1 MRPGLA
7 IAMLFFGGFAAF
19 LFVAAIA
26 FQIGAGLSP
35 LGSGLAL
42 MPMAVSFL
50 AASLASAALTARL
63 GRDVIAVGAIL
74 QAIGLVA
81 LGATLWS
88 DWPNVDALTLALPMV
103 VAGFGQGLM
112 LSPLFGF
119 VLAGVPAHRAGVG
132 SGVLTTTAQ
141 SAQALGVGTLGS
153 LFLSLSAASSLGMRD
168 AFVIVLALQISMA
181 LVVIAAT
188 RGLPDPAA
196 AAEDPRDSLTEE
208 ADLVEAA

>member
-1 MRPGLA
+1 
-7 IAMLFFGGFAAF
+7 
-19 LFVAAIA
+19 
-26 FQIGAGLSP
+26 
-35 LGSGLAL
+35 

-63 GRDVIAVGAIL
+63 GRDVIAVGAL
-74 QAIGLVA
+74 MQALGLVA

-141 SAQALGVGTLGS
+141 SAQAIGVGTLGS
-153 LFLSLSAASSLGMRD
+153 LFLSLSAADSLGMRD
-168 AFVIVLALQISMA
+168 AFVIVLTLQITMA
-181 LVVIAAT
+181 VAVIAAT

-196 AAEDPRDSLTEE
+196 ARAEAAGSGEGLADEV
-208 ADLVEAA
+208 DLVEAA